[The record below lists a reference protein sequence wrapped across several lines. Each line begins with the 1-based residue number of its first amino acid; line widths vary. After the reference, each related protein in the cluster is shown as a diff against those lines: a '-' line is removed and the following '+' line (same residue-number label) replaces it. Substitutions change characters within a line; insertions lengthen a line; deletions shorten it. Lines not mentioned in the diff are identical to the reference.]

1 MTATLTL
8 SRRAIGAEVRRGPYE
23 VLIDEESAG
32 SIEMHVTIEFPVQAG
47 RHILQIRESR
57 NSSRVEHF
65 DVADNRVAAN
75 RCTGKRFL
83 PLFLLSFAVPSLGLV
98 LRGEQQ

>member
-8 SRRAIGAEVRRGPYE
+8 IHKAIGAEVRRGPYE
-23 VLIDEESAG
+23 VLIDGESAG
-32 SIEMHVTIEFPVQAG
+32 WIELHRTVEFPVQAG
-47 RHILQIRESR
+47 SHALQIREGR

-65 DVADNRVAAN
+65 DVADDHVVAY

-98 LRGEQQ
+98 IRRE